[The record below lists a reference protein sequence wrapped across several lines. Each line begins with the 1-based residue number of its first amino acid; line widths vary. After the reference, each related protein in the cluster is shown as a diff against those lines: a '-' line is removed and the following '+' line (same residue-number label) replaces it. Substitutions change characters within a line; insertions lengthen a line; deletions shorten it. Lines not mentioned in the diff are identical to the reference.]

1 MIHSEH
7 NAILACAKTG
17 VSCNGSTAYVTGP
30 PCINCFQLMHQA
42 GIVKIVYY
50 AENKAHMTCND
61 EHDINFEIL
70 KKLSDIRVKVIPSC
84 KKLDRKIELIK
95 SLRNSEI

>member
-1 MIHSEH
+1 
-7 NAILACAKTG
+7 
-17 VSCNGSTAYVTGP
+17 
-30 PCINCFQLMHQA
+30 
-42 GIVKIVYY
+42 
-50 AENKAHMTCND
+50 MTCND

-70 KKLSDIRVKVIPSC
+70 KKLSDIQVKVIPSC